1 MAADLTKTA
10 TEPSTGAAVELPR
23 REPTLADLP
32 AHLVTRDPL
41 PSSRRARPGSLD
53 VEVLRLR
60 FELELGDA
68 PARAE
73 ALATPQRAF
82 KPQRAVLRLVEWGGE
97 ADLRASVVAV
107 RQGGRD
113 LFPDASWLRAAT
125 GGGLGGGVSWPTI
138 EADVP
143 VVATV
148 EAELCEA
155 LAFDPSRP
163 PVAAFELTVSGW
175 ALR

>member
-1 MAADLTKTA
+1 MAADLTKIT
-10 TEPSTGAAVELPR
+10 TEPSADAAGEPSR
-23 REPTLADLP
+23 R
-32 AHLVTRDPL
+32 RL
-41 PSSRRARPGSLD
+41 PSRQWPRPGSLD
-53 VEVLRLR
+53 VEVLQLR

-73 ALATPQRAF
+73 ALATPRRAF

-97 ADLRASVVAV
+97 ADLCAAVVAV

-113 LFPDASWLRAAT
+113 LFPDANWLRAAT

-143 VVATV
+143 VAATI
-148 EAELCEA
+148 EARLCGS
-155 LAFDPSRP
+155 LAPNPLRP
-163 PVAAFELTVSGW
+163 PIAAFEFTVSGW